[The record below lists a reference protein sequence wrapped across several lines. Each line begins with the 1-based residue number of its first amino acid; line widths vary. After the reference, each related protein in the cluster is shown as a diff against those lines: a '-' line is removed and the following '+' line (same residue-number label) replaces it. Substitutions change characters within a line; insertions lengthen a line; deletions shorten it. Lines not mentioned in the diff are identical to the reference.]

1 MIPIRLSLRNF
12 MCYHEDVPPVHFGG
26 IHIASISGRN
36 GDGKSA
42 LIDAMTWALWGQT
55 RAKRDD
61 DLVYSGEMEAAVEFD
76 FALGDQVY
84 RVLRRHSKPKRRG
97 ASGQTSLEFQV
108 AVDEGFRAITGD
120 TIAQTQEKI
129 VDTLHM
135 DYATFTNSAYLRQG
149 HADEFTTSNPAKR
162 KQVLASILGLSVY
175 DRFEAQAREIAR
187 EKETEGEQ
195 LQSVISEIL
204 DELAN
209 GPRFQNELAEAE
221 AELSRLVAD
230 IEQRQSKLNALR
242 QQKQAL
248 ETQQSEMAKLDQ
260 LIEQRERT
268 LAQWQRQLEEQGNRI
283 KSHEEVIARRES
295 IETGHAQLVEV
306 RQAND
311 ELEQKFRRSV
321 NLDKQKA
328 QIELKL
334 NEASQELVKRH
345 AVVESRIE
353 QLATKTAGL
362 PGIKTKQQETEHR
375 LQHVAEEE
383 TALRERTESGHRLR
397 ADLQTLET
405 GQAQLVKDIAEV
417 NEKLDLLVTEHGASC
432 PLCETELGEDSLK
445 LIEAKYVADRQQK
458 TASLDDTRNRV
469 SHDQETLK
477 SLATELTQL
486 ESRLKKERETLQGQ
500 ASLVTREAEEAEKAG
515 QELEEQ
521 RAELA
526 DIEQQLTRRDFAAPQ
541 QAMLDEIEQELT
553 GLDYD
558 AARHE
563 QVRRQLADLEQY
575 DEPKRRL
582 DEADRQI
589 EDERAA
595 AERASE
601 AAGELE
607 ANLTGDRRKRQEL
620 VTALE
625 SLPAVADELAAAERE
640 HATATGQQ
648 QRLQET
654 VGSLKGRLERLA
666 ELETRKQD
674 REESLSRAAGD
685 EAIYRELAEAFG
697 KRGIQ
702 ALLIET
708 AIPEI
713 EIEANRLLGR
723 MTDYRMNVKI
733 ETQRET
739 QRGTTIETLDIN
751 ISDELGTRNYE
762 MFSGGE
768 AFRINFAIRVAL
780 SKLLAHRAGAP
791 LPTLI
796 IDEGFGTQDSVGIE
810 KLKEAINSIQDD
822 FNMILVI
829 THIEE
834 LRDAFPARIDVT
846 KTAAGSTVSFG

>member
-1 MIPIRLSLRNF
+1 
-12 MCYHEDVPPVHFGG
+12 MCYHENVPPLHFGG
-26 IHIASISGRN
+26 IHIASICGHN
-36 GDGKSA
+36 GSGKSA

-61 DLVYSGEMEAAVEFD
+61 DLIYSDINVTEAAVEFD
-76 FALGDQVY
+76 FALGEQVY

-149 HADEFTTSNPAKR
+149 HADEFTTSNPARR

-175 DRFEAQAREIAR
+175 DRFETQARELAR
-187 EKETEGEQ
+187 EKETEREQ
-195 LQSVISEIL
+195 LQSVIGEIL

-209 GPRFQNELAEAE
+209 KPRFQAELTEAE
-221 AELSRLVAD
+221 TELSRLAAE
-230 IEQRQSKLNALR
+230 IEQRQSKLNDLR

-248 ETQQSEMAKLDQ
+248 ETQQSEMAQLDQ
-260 LIEQRERT
+260 LIEQRDRA
-268 LAQWQRQLEEQGNRI
+268 LAQWRKQLEQQRSRI
-283 KSHEEVIARRES
+283 MQHEDVIARRDA
-295 IETGHAQLVEV
+295 IEAGHARLVEV

-321 NLDKQKA
+321 NLERQKA
-328 QIELKL
+328 QIEIKL
-334 NEASQELVKRH
+334 TEASQKLVSRH
-345 AVVESRIE
+345 AVVGNRIE
-353 QLATKTAGL
+353 ELATKAAGL
-362 PGIKTKQQETEHR
+362 PGIKKKQQEMEHR
-375 LQHVAEEE
+375 LRHVAEEE

-405 GQAQLVKDIAEV
+405 GEAQLVKDIAEV

-445 LIEAKYVADRQQK
+445 LIEVKWEADRQQK
-458 TASLDDTRNRV
+458 AASLDDTRNRV
-469 SHDQETLK
+469 SHNQATLK
-477 SLATELTQL
+477 SLADELAQL
-486 ESRLKKERETLQGQ
+486 ESRLKQERATLQGQ
-500 ASLVTREAEEAEKAG
+500 ASLIAREAEEAEQAG
-515 QELEEQ
+515 RELEDQ

-553 GLDYD
+553 GLGYD
-558 AARHE
+558 PSRHD
-563 QVRRQLADLEQY
+563 QVRRDLADLEQY

-589 EDERAA
+589 EDERTTAGR
-595 AERASE
+595 AEE
-601 AAGELE
+601 AAGEIE
-607 ANLTGDRRKRQEL
+607 ADLTGNRRKRQEL
-620 VTALE
+620 VTALA
-625 SLPAVADELAAAERE
+625 SLPRVAGDLTTAEQEHSAV
-640 HATATGQQ
+640 TGQQ

-654 VGSLKGRLERLA
+654 VGGHRGRLERLA

-674 REESLSRAAGD
+674 RENSLSRAADDG
-685 EAIYRELAEAFG
+685 AIYRELAEAFG

-739 QRGTTIETLDIN
+739 QRGTTVETLDIN
-751 ISDELGTRNYE
+751 IADELGTRNYE

-780 SKLLAHRAGAP
+780 SKLLVHRAGAP
-791 LPTLI
+791 MPTLI

-822 FNMILVI
+822 FDKILVI

-834 LRDAFPARIDVT
+834 LRDAFPARIEVT
-846 KTAAGSTVSFG
+846 KTADGSTVSFG

>member
-12 MCYHEDVPPVHFGG
+12 MCYHEDVPPIHFGG

-61 DLVYSGEMEAAVEFD
+61 DLVHSGEMEAAVEFD

-149 HADEFTTSNPAKR
+149 HADEFTTSNPARR

-175 DRFEAQAREIAR
+175 DQLEAQARELAR
-187 EKETEGEQ
+187 QEETESEQ
-195 LQSVISEIL
+195 RRSVISEII

-209 GPRFQNELAEAE
+209 KPRFQTELAEAE
-221 AELSRLVAD
+221 AELSQLVAE
-230 IEQRQSKLNALR
+230 IEQRESKLNGLR

-248 ETQQSEMAKLDQ
+248 ETQQSEMAQLDQ
-260 LIEQRERT
+260 LIEQREQT
-268 LAQWQRQLEEQGNRI
+268 LSWQWEQLEQQRSRI
-283 KSHEEVIARRES
+283 KQHEDVIARRET
-295 IETGHAQLVEV
+295 IETGHARLVEV

-311 ELEQKFRRSV
+311 ELEQRFRRSV
-321 NLDKQKA
+321 GLKEQKA
-328 QIELKL
+328 QIEKKL
-334 NEASQELVKRH
+334 SEASQELVKQH
-345 AVVESRIE
+345 AVVTNRVEE
-353 QLATKTAGL
+353 LTKKAAGL
-362 PGIKTKQQETEHR
+362 PDIKTKQQEMAHR
-375 LQHVAEEE
+375 LQHVTGEEA
-383 TALRERTESGHRLR
+383 ALRERTETGHRLR
-397 ADLQTLET
+397 VDLQTLET

-432 PLCETELGEDSLK
+432 PLCETELGEDGLK
-445 LIEAKYVADRQQK
+445 RIEVKYVADRQQK
-458 TASLDDTRNRV
+458 TSSLDDTRNRI
-469 SHDQETLK
+469 SLDRETLK
-477 SLATELTQL
+477 SLTNELTQL
-486 ESRLKKERETLQGQ
+486 ESRLKKERATLQGQ
-500 ASLVTREAEEAEKAG
+500 VSIIAREAEEAERAG
-515 QELEEQ
+515 RELEDQ
-521 RAELA
+521 RAELT
-526 DIEQQLTRRDFAAPQ
+526 DIEQQLARRDFAAPQ
-541 QAMLDEIEQELT
+541 QALLDEIERELSS
-553 GLDYD
+553 LDYD
-558 AARHE
+558 PQHHD
-563 QVRRQLADLEQY
+563 QLRRQLADLDQY

-595 AERASE
+595 ALRAEE
-601 AAGELE
+601 AAGEIE
-607 ANLTGDRRKRQEL
+607 ANLTNDRRKRQEL
-620 VTALE
+620 VTALA
-625 SLPAVADELAAAERE
+625 SLPAITDEVAAAERE
-640 HATATGQQ
+640 HATAIGQQ
-648 QRLQET
+648 QRLRET
-654 VGSLKGRLERLA
+654 IGGLKDRLRYYA
-666 ELETRKQD
+666 ELEERK
-674 REESLSRAAGD
+674 REREDSLSRAVGN

-751 ISDELGTRNYE
+751 IGDELGTRNYE

-810 KLKEAINSIQDD
+810 KLREAINSIQDD
-822 FNMILVI
+822 FDKILVI

-834 LRDAFPARIDVT
+834 LRDAFPARIEVT
-846 KTAAGSTVSFG
+846 KNADGSTVSLS